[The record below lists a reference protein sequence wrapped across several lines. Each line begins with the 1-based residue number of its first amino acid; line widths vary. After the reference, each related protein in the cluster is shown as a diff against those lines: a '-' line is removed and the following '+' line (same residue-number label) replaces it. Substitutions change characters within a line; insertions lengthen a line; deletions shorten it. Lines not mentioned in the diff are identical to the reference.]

1 MALRHEWL
9 PHTLHVR
16 TPNTRIDWTGGE
28 LELLR
33 EPRRWPRTRRV
44 RRAGVSSFGISGTNA
59 HVIVEEAPQTADADR
74 PDDGPVLPL
83 VVSGTDAAALRAQA
97 GHWAQWLDARP
108 AAAMRDIAYTSAV
121 GRTHFETRAVVFADS
136 AGDAAEALRAV
147 RPGSGAAPGRS
158 PSSSAAGPRSR
169 RERTADCWSRTR
181 CSATPWPSATR
192 SWRR

>member
-1 MALRHEWL
+1 MAAAHAPRPDAEHPDRLDRR
-9 PHTLHVR
+9 R
-16 TPNTRIDWTGGE
+16 TGAAAGAEAVAADTPGA
-28 LELLR
+28 
-33 EPRRWPRTRRV
+33 PR
-44 RRAGVSSFGISGTNA
+44 GVSSFGISGTNA